1 MQRTTEHE
9 KTRKN
14 ARRNVRIRLRVH
26 EKELGA
32 SGAVV
37 YDVLALKMDHSAV
50 ATKEALRRLPNLMTR
65 AKIQNERRGRSF
77 ARYNSLPR
85 ILW

>member
-14 ARRNVRIRLRVH
+14 ARRNVRIRLRVP

-32 SGAVV
+32 SAAVV
-37 YDVLALKMDHSAV
+37 YDILALKMNRSAV
-50 ATKEALRRLPNLMTR
+50 ATKETLRRLTNLMTR
-65 AKIQNERRGRSF
+65 AKIQIAQRG
-77 ARYNSLPR
+77 
-85 ILW
+85 